1 MAEFQGPKMTR
12 PSKKG
17 GASLPLRPHRSAQ
30 DRRLKRGRYVYPSAA
45 QKSIVGP
52 GNASGGHW
60 ARAAWQEGHDVDPK
74 ADERSFIH
82 GNIVYRDF
90 GLFDVTTDDERA
102 LMCDTM

>member
-1 MAEFQGPKMTR
+1 MTR

-17 GASLPLRPHRSAQ
+17 GSFTSLTAPQERPGSTFETGAV
-30 DRRLKRGRYVYPSAA
+30 VYPSTA

-60 ARAAWQEGHDVDPK
+60 ARAEWQEGQNVDPK
-74 ADERSFIH
+74 ANERSFIH